1 MYLKA
6 RNGNGKVPLERSVY
20 EPFKFFFCNDS
31 ALGVMALILKPLQVF
46 KLWGTAIHF
55 VITKDSCN

>member
-1 MYLKA
+1 MH
-6 RNGNGKVPLERSVY
+6 LENNVY
-20 EPFKFFFCNDS
+20 EPFEFFFFYNDS
-31 ALGVMALILKPLQVF
+31 ALGVMALILKPRQDL